1 MLSWFPRPI
10 KRYRRDRIRAMAHA
24 REGALFGR
32 MQINRNQDTTAVEQE
47 IIVQG
52 SLKNSPQFW
61 LRNTSEKTEQF
72 CQIFGSA
79 PQDKASRQDIQRD
92 H

>member
-1 MLSWFPRPI
+1 MV
-10 KRYRRDRIRAMAHA
+10 HA

-79 PQDKASRQDIQRD
+79 PQDKASGQDISRD